1 MEGELDN
8 IRKVND
14 VAKALGSRMDS
25 LKKDIDTVKDQ
36 SEKSQGQKTLYTE
49 MFRKV
54 QEHDRELKRMRE
66 TVKDIVSPD
75 RINQIETRLN
85 YSVSEDFMFE
95 TQTKLKQALIEE
107 IKKAIDLTVSL
118 DCSVQLGFVSKD
130 EFSNKMQEVEDKFA

>member
-1 MEGELDN
+1 
-8 IRKVND
+8 
-14 VAKALGSRMDS
+14 
-25 LKKDIDTVKDQ
+25 
-36 SEKSQGQKTLYTE
+36 

-118 DCSVQLGFVSKD
+118 DCSV
-130 EFSNKMQEVEDKFA
+130 